1 MSVTSRTHTAAAPLP
16 GPTVD
21 EVVLLQAARSYPSVS
36 LLLSTTPASRMTG
49 ADAATLR
56 SLAAEAVTRLQRLP
70 EKAVAAAVESALT
83 RVVGEATGSP
93 TAASVAVFA
102 SADHTQIMTLPVQV
116 QDRAVVDNTFAT
128 RDLVRALHRT
138 PRHVVLVFNSGQ
150 ARLFDG
156 GAGVL
161 RPATTETFPM
171 FSAGSVR
178 KVTDPANS
186 AFLRRVDTALGVYL
200 RLRPAPLILIG
211 PDRVLTQFRSLSR
224 NVGRLAGSIGGNLAK
239 APLPEL
245 AQRLQPVLD
254 SYLRSR
260 QAEALQ
266 HLASRDQA
274 GRVVTG
280 VPAAW
285 LAARHERP
293 EMLAVEESLF
303 YPATISDDGD
313 FLSPADAVGA
323 EGVIDDAVDEL
334 IELALQRGAWVA
346 LTQDG
351 ALAGYD
357 RVALTIRPRR

>member
-1 MSVTSRTHTAAAPLP
+1 MVAISGETRGVPPLP

-21 EVVLLQAARSYPSVS
+21 QVLLLQSVTGYPAVS
-36 LLLSTTPASRMTG
+36 LLQNTTAAPRMTK
-49 ADAATLR
+49 ADATALR
-56 SLAAEAVTRLQRLP
+56 GLAGEAVRRLRRDSYPGGESSL
-70 EKAVAAAVESALT
+70 ESAIERAVEDASTAPTSSA
-83 RVVGEATGSP
+83 
-93 TAASVAVFA
+93 VAVFV
-102 SADHTQIMTLPVQV
+102 SMTVAEHVSLPVRV
-116 QDRAVVDNTFAT
+116 KDRAVVDTTFAT

-161 RPATTETFPM
+161 RPAIADAFPM
-171 FSAGSVR
+171 RPDPSAKR
-178 KVTDPANS
+178 PADPSNK

-211 PDRVLTQFRSLSR
+211 PDRVLTAFRSLSR
-224 NVGRLAGSIGGNLAK
+224 NTSRLAGSITGNLAK
-239 APLPEL
+239 APLGEL

-254 SYLRSR
+254 MYLHSR

-266 HLASRDQA
+266 HLAQRDRA

-280 VPAAW
+280 MPAAW

-293 EMLAVEESLF
+293 EMLVVEEGLF
-303 YPATISDDGD
+303 YPARLSDDGD
-313 FLSPADAVGA
+313 FLSPATDLDSP
-323 EGVIDDAVDEL
+323 EVIDDAVDEL

-346 LTQDG
+346 LAEDG
-351 ALAGYD
+351 TLSGYD
-357 RVALTIRPRR
+357 RVALTVRPQR

>member
-1 MSVTSRTHTAAAPLP
+1 MSVTSRARVAATPLL

-21 EVVLLQAARSYPSVS
+21 EVLLLQAVRSYPSVS
-36 LLLSTTPASRMTG
+36 LLLSTTSASRMTAG
-49 ADAATLR
+49 DAATLR

-70 EKAVAAAVESALT
+70 EKAVSAAVESALT
-83 RVVGEATGSP
+83 GVVGEATESA
-93 TAASVAVFA
+93 TAAAVAVFA
-102 SADHTQIMTLPVQV
+102 SADHAQVMSLPVHV

-156 GAGVL
+156 GAGML
-161 RPATTETFPM
+161 RPATTDAFPM
-171 FSAGSVR
+171 FSAGSV
-178 KVTDPANS
+178 KKFTDPANT

-224 NVGRLAGSIGGNLAK
+224 NTGRLAGSISGNLAK
-239 APLPEL
+239 TPLPEL

-254 SYLRSR
+254 SYLHSR
-260 QAEALQ
+260 QTEALQ
-266 HLASRDQA
+266 HLAGRDRV

-323 EGVIDDAVDEL
+323 DGVIDDAVDEL

-346 LTQDG
+346 LTEDG

-357 RVALTIRPRR
+357 RVALTVRPRR

>member
-1 MSVTSRTHTAAAPLP
+1 MSVMSRTRVATTPLP

-21 EVVLLQAARSYPSVS
+21 EVLLLQVSRSYPSVS
-36 LLLSTTPASRMTG
+36 LLLCTTSASRMTS

-70 EKAVAAAVESALT
+70 EKTVSAAVESALA
-83 RVVGEATGSP
+83 RVVGEAAESP
-93 TAASVAVFA
+93 TAAAVAVFA
-102 SADHTQIMTLPVQV
+102 SVDSAQFMTLPVSV

-161 RPATTETFPM
+161 QPATTEAFPM
-171 FSAGSVR
+171 FSVDSVK
-178 KVTDPANS
+178 KVTNPTNS

-224 NVGRLAGSIGGNLAK
+224 NVGRLAGSISGNLAK
-239 APLPEL
+239 APLPVL

-266 HLASRDQA
+266 QLASRDRA

-293 EMLAVEESLF
+293 EMLVVEESLF

-313 FLSPADAVGA
+313 FLSPADAIGGP
-323 EGVIDDAVDEL
+323 GVIDDAVDEL

-346 LTQDG
+346 LAEDG

-357 RVALTIRPRR
+357 RVALTVRPRR

>member
-1 MSVTSRTHTAAAPLP
+1 MSVTSRIPATTALLP
-16 GPTVD
+16 GPTID
-21 EVVLLQAARSYPSVS
+21 EVLLLQAARSYPSVS
-36 LLLSTTPASRMTG
+36 LLLSTTPASRMTA
-49 ADAATLR
+49 ADVAALR
-56 SLAAEAVTRLQRLP
+56 SLSTEALTRLQRLP
-70 EKAVAAAVESALT
+70 EKAAAVESTVT
-83 RVVGEATGSP
+83 RLVGEAAESA
-93 TAASVAVFA
+93 TAAAIAVFV
-102 SADHTQIMTLPVQV
+102 SAGHAQIMTLPVPV
-116 QDRAVVDNTFAT
+116 QNRAVVDNTFAT

-161 RPATTETFPM
+161 RPATTEAFPM
-171 FSAGSVR
+171 FSQESIK
-178 KVTDPANS
+178 KVTDPTNT

-200 RLRPAPLILIG
+200 RLRPAPLILVG
-211 PDRVLTQFRSLSR
+211 PDRVLAQFRSLSR

-239 APLPEL
+239 SPLPVL
-245 AQRLQPVLD
+245 TQRLQPVLD
-254 SYLRSR
+254 SYLHSR
-260 QAEALQ
+260 QTEALQ
-266 HLASRDQA
+266 HLASRDRV

-280 VPAAW
+280 VPSAW

-313 FLSPADAVGA
+313 FLMPADAVGG

-346 LTQDG
+346 LTEDG

-357 RVALTIRPRR
+357 RVALTLRPRR